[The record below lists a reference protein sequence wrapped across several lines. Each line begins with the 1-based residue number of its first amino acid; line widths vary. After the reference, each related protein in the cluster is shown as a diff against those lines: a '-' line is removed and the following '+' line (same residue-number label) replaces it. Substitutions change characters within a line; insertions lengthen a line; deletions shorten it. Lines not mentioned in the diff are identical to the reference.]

1 MTMNL
6 SSLLLGRIF
15 LGRQQGRD
23 VVASQDGA
31 VRPLETV
38 DQQIPAVGDGLRLPC
53 SDSDDSEDDA
63 LSVGPVWPLSISAS
77 LGGARMD
84 DDCRLQADS
93 LNDVLSVEAWTA
105 ENRHETC
112 CARLDNFDW
121 VVPPY
126 DLAMI
131 FPRPELDE
139 ESSDAERDVCDIPDE
154 FPVGI
159 DQTAVEP
166 LCLPV
171 VVQTRPQVGCDPD
184 LPLPVD
190 KGKESLVED
199 GLDVIF
205 SGLKLNVKTSDS
217 LTCSRY
223 DEITGWLCNGLDLA
237 CG

>member
-1 MTMNL
+1 MVA
-6 SSLLLGRIF
+6 RISDDYEPQF
-15 LGRQQGRD
+15 PVVGEDLPWPAARD
-23 VVASQDGA
+23 VVASQVGA

-38 DQQIPAVGDGLRLPC
+38 DQRIMAVGDGFRLP
-53 SDSDDSEDDA
+53 SSDLDDSDDDV
-63 LSVGPVWPLSISAS
+63 LSVGSVRPLSTAAS

-84 DDCRLQADS
+84 DDCWLQADS
-93 LNDVLSVEAWTA
+93 LNDVLSVEAWAA

-131 FPRPELDE
+131 LPRPELDE
-139 ESSDAERDVCDIPDE
+139 ESSDVERDVCDVPDE

-159 DQTAVEP
+159 DKTAVEL

-184 LPLPVD
+184 LPLPV
-190 KGKESLVED
+190 VED
-199 GLDVIF
+199 GPDVIF
-205 SGLKLNVKTSDS
+205 SGRKLNVKISDV
-217 LTCSRY
+217 SRGICVVP
-223 DEITGWLCNGLDLA
+223 DQFPVVVPKKAVEPL
-237 CG
+237 